1 MNLNIM
7 GHHIEITPALRGYI
21 ETKMERVL
29 RHSDNVIDVSVVLS
43 VEKLRQ
49 RAEVV
54 VRVRGKDICISGD
67 EENMYAAIDSMI
79 DKLDRQLLKHKDR
92 TYSHQHEAIK
102 HRTVEQ

>member
-7 GHHIEITPALRGYI
+7 GHHIEITPALRSYT

-54 VRVRGKDICISGD
+54 VRVPGKDICISGD
-67 EENMYAAIDSMI
+67 EEDMYAAIDSMI